1 MIEGNLIVT
10 LMIAHLIAS
19 LLAVEIRNLKLAS
32 IALCIQALFLA
43 SIFATFAH
51 ISNNPSLYWLSLT
64 ALITKAIIIPWLL
77 LTYIRKLPKAEV
89 TPVIGF
95 MFSISILSII
105 LVIFY
110 RFILTYIEFVAPTP
124 EAMVEPARSCLA
136 LSFMIFALGLYVL
149 IARKDAIKVVI
160 GLCLL
165 ENGVHLSLVTLAPGL
180 PETTLIGIATNVV
193 IAAWLLL
200 YLISRIFEIVGS
212 TDTSI
217 LSELR
222 R

>member
-1 MIEGNLIVT
+1 MIKGNLIVT

-19 LLAVEIRNLKLAS
+19 ILAVEIRNLKLAT
-32 IALCIQALFLA
+32 IALCIQALFLS
-43 SIFATFAH
+43 SIYTTFAH
-51 ISNNPSLYWLSLT
+51 ISNNPSLYFWGLT
-64 ALITKAIIIPWLL
+64 ALITKVIIIPWLL
-77 LTYIRKLPKAEV
+77 LIYIRKLPKAEV
-89 TPVIGF
+89 TPF
-95 MFSISILSII
+95 MGLTFSISIVSII

-110 RFILTYIEFVAPTP
+110 RFVHTYIEFVAPTP
-124 EAMVEPARSCLA
+124 EAMAEPARSCLT

-149 IARKDAIKVVI
+149 VARKDAIKVVI

-200 YLISRIFEIVGS
+200 YLTGRIFKIVGS

>member
-1 MIEGNLIVT
+1 MIRGNLIVT

-19 LLAVEIRNLKLAS
+19 ILAVEIRNLKSAT
-32 IALCIQALFLA
+32 IALCVQAFFLS
-43 SIFATFAH
+43 SIFAAFAH
-51 ISNNPSLYWLSLT
+51 LSNNPTLYWWSLT
-64 ALITKAIIIPWLL
+64 ALVTKVVVIPWLL
-77 LTYIRKLPKAEV
+77 LVYIRKLPKAEI
-89 TPVIGF
+89 TPF
-95 MFSISILSII
+95 MGLTFSISIVSII

-110 RFILTYIEFVAPTP
+110 RFIHTYIEFVAPTP
-124 EAMVEPARSCLA
+124 EAMVEPARSCLTI
-136 LSFMIFALGLYVL
+136 SFMIFALGLYVL

-165 ENGVHLSLVTLAPGL
+165 ENGVHLSLITLAPGL
-180 PETTLIGIATNVV
+180 PSTTFIGIATNVV

-200 YLISRIFEIVGS
+200 YLTGKIFAIIGS

>member
-1 MIEGNLIVT
+1 MIEGNLIIT

-19 LLAVEIRNLKLAS
+19 ILAVEIRNLKSAT
-32 IALCIQALFLA
+32 IALCFQALFLS
-43 SIFATFAH
+43 SIFAAFAQIYH
-51 ISNNPSLYWLSLT
+51 NPSLYWWSLT
-64 ALITKAIIIPWLL
+64 ALITKVIIIPWLL
-77 LTYIRKLPKAEV
+77 FIYIRKLPKAEV
-89 TPVIGF
+89 TPF
-95 MFSISILSII
+95 MGLTFSISIVSII

-110 RFILTYIEFVAPTP
+110 RFVHTYIEFVAPTP
-124 EAMVEPARSCLA
+124 EAMVEPARSNLA
-136 LSFMIFALGLYVL
+136 LSFMIIALGLYVL
-149 IARKDAIKVVI
+149 VARKDAIKVVI

-165 ENGVHLSLVTLAPGL
+165 ENGVHLSLITLAPGL

-200 YLISRIFEIVGS
+200 YLTGRIFEIIGS
-212 TDTSI
+212 SDTSI

>member
-1 MIEGNLIVT
+1 MIGGSLIVT

-19 LLAVEIRNLKLAS
+19 VLAVEIRNLKLAT
-32 IALCIQALFLA
+32 IALCIQAFFLS
-43 SIFATFAH
+43 SIFSAFASM
-51 ISNNPSLYWLSLT
+51 SNNPSLYWWSLT
-64 ALITKAIIIPWLL
+64 AFITKVIIIPCLL
-77 LTYIRKLPKAEV
+77 LIYIRKLPKAEV
-89 TPVIGF
+89 TPVIGYTL
-95 MFSISILSII
+95 SISILSII
-105 LVIFY
+105 LIIFY
-110 RFILTYIEFVAPTP
+110 RFVHTFIEFVAPTP
-124 EAMVEPARSCLA
+124 EAMAEPARSCLT

-149 IARKDAIKVVI
+149 VVRKDAIKIVI

-180 PETTLIGIATNVV
+180 PETTVIGIATNVV

-200 YLISRIFEIVGS
+200 YLTGRIFKILGS

>member
-1 MIEGNLIVT
+1 MIEGNLIIT

-19 LLAVEIRNLKLAS
+19 ILAVEIRNLKIAT
-32 IALCIQALFLA
+32 IALCIQAFFLS
-43 SIFATFAH
+43 SIFTTFAL
-51 ISNNPSLYWLSLT
+51 IFNNPSIYWWSLT
-64 ALITKAIIIPWLL
+64 VLITKVIIIPWLL
-77 LTYIRKLPKAEV
+77 FRYVRKLPKAEV
-89 TPVIGF
+89 TPFIGYTL
-95 MFSISILSII
+95 SISILSII
-105 LVIFY
+105 LIVFY
-110 RFILTYIEFVAPTP
+110 RFIHTFIEFVAPTP
-124 EAMVEPARSCLA
+124 EAMVEPARSCLT

-149 IARKDAIKVVI
+149 IVRKDAIKIVI

-180 PETTLIGIATNVV
+180 PETTVIGIATNVV
-193 IAAWLLL
+193 VAAWLLL
-200 YLISRIFEIVGS
+200 YLTGRIFEIVGS

>member
-1 MIEGNLIVT
+1 MIEGNLIIT

-19 LLAVEIRNLKLAS
+19 ILAVEIRNLKIAT
-32 IALCIQALFLA
+32 IALCIQAFFLS
-43 SIFATFAH
+43 SIFTVFAL
-51 ISNNPSLYWLSLT
+51 IFNNPSIYWWSLT
-64 ALITKAIIIPWLL
+64 VLITKVIIIPWLL
-77 LTYIRKLPKAEV
+77 FRYVRKLPKAEV
-89 TPVIGF
+89 TPFIGYTL
-95 MFSISILSII
+95 SISILSII
-105 LVIFY
+105 LIVFY
-110 RFILTYIEFVAPTP
+110 RFIHTFIEFVAPTP
-124 EAMVEPARSCLA
+124 EAMVEPARSCLT

-149 IARKDAIKVVI
+149 IVRKDAIKIVI

-180 PETTLIGIATNVV
+180 PETTVIGIATNVV
-193 IAAWLLL
+193 VAAWLLL
-200 YLISRIFEIVGS
+200 YLTGRIFEIVGS

>member
-1 MIEGNLIVT
+1 MIEGNLIIT

-19 LLAVEIRNLKLAS
+19 ILAVEIRNLKSAT
-32 IALCIQALFLA
+32 IALCIQALFLS
-43 SIFATFAH
+43 SIFAAFAQ
-51 ISNNPSLYWLSLT
+51 IYSNPSLYWWSLT
-64 ALITKAIIIPWLL
+64 AFITKAIIIPLL
-77 LTYIRKLPKAEV
+77 LFMYIRKLPKTEV
-89 TPVIGF
+89 TPVLGF
-95 MFSISILSII
+95 TFSIAIISII
-105 LVIFY
+105 LIILY
-110 RFILTYIEFVAPTP
+110 RFIHTYIEFVAPTP
-124 EAMVEPARSCLA
+124 EAMVEPARSNLA
-136 LSFMIFALGLYVL
+136 LSFMIMALGLYVL
-149 IARKDAIKVVI
+149 VARKDAIKVVI

-165 ENGVHLSLVTLAPGL
+165 ENGVHLSLITLAPGL

-200 YLISRIFEIVGS
+200 YLTGRIFEIIGS

>member
-19 LLAVEIRNLKLAS
+19 ILAVEIRNLKAAT
-32 IALCIQALFLA
+32 IALCIQALFLS
-43 SIFATFAH
+43 SIFTAFAQ
-51 ISNNPSLYWLSLT
+51 IYNNPSLYWWSLT
-64 ALITKAIIIPWLL
+64 ALITKVIIIPWLL
-77 LTYIRKLPKAEV
+77 FIYIRKLPKAEV

-95 MFSISILSII
+95 TFSISIVSII

-110 RFILTYIEFVAPTP
+110 RFVHTYIEFVAPTP

-149 IARKDAIKVVI
+149 VARKDAIKVVI

-165 ENGVHLSLVTLAPGL
+165 ENGVHLSLITLAPGL

-200 YLISRIFEIVGS
+200 YLTGRIFEIVGS

>member
-1 MIEGNLIVT
+1 MIEGNLIIT

-19 LLAVEIRNLKLAS
+19 ILAVEIRNLKLAA

-43 SIFATFAH
+43 SIFAAFAQ
-51 ISNNPSLYWLSLT
+51 IYNNPSLYWWTLT
-64 ALITKAIIIPWLL
+64 ALITKVIIIPWLL
-77 LTYIRKLPKAEV
+77 LIYIRKLPKAEV
-89 TPVIGF
+89 TPVLGLT
-95 MFSISILSII
+95 FSISIVSII

-110 RFILTYIEFVAPTP
+110 RFIHTYLEFVAPTP
-124 EAMVEPARSCLA
+124 EAMVEPARSTLT

-149 IARKDAIKVVI
+149 IVRKDAIKVVI

-180 PETTLIGIATNVV
+180 PETTLIGITTNVV

-200 YLISRIFEIVGS
+200 YLTGRIFEIVGS